1 MLNRPT
7 LKNESTFIDFLE
19 FIKIVHNVYI
29 NQIKCGG
36 WTDVHV
42 FLLKSTSLGPAQF
55 VVLLNMLVQDQN
67 SRACSSRTL

>member
-29 NQIKCGG
+29 NKIKCGG
-36 WTDVHV
+36 WTMYMY
-42 FLLKSTSLGPAQF
+42 FY
-55 VVLLNMLVQDQN
+55 
-67 SRACSSRTL
+67 